1 MRDTMRDTIRHT
13 VPHMV
18 VRALSAGAALA
29 STAAIHAQEVSI
41 TGGTATLTYD
51 LPVLLANS
59 PLAGF
64 NAVFG
69 ITESYDEVVSL
80 PNNNPPA
87 SVSWALNLPGTANP
101 QGRGVQSNTLEL
113 DPADILGTWTPGND
127 VGPFLSGGEQIAFGG
142 LTRFSLDPGIN
153 GQLLFGDWG
162 LRYAPGRA
170 DKVRSGLV
178 LTSNLTFAHAV
189 FADLGHADI
198 SASGGQLLISADM
211 LISDALILLGFPES
225 SMGLRIGTLVIAAD
239 LAVACG
245 TDLDADGQTGSADLA
260 VLLSQ
265 WGKGGSADISGDG
278 TVGSEDLAAL
288 LSAWGP
294 C

>member
-1 MRDTMRDTIRHT
+1 M
-13 VPHMV
+13 
-18 VRALSAGAALA
+18 
-29 STAAIHAQEVSI
+29 
-41 TGGTATLTYD
+41 
-51 LPVLLANS
+51 
-59 PLAGF
+59 
-64 NAVFG
+64 
-69 ITESYDEVVSL
+69 
-80 PNNNPPA
+80 
-87 SVSWALNLPGTANP
+87 
-101 QGRGVQSNTLEL
+101 
-113 DPADILGTWTPGND
+113 
-127 VGPFLSGGEQIAFGG
+127 
-142 LTRFSLDPGIN
+142 
-153 GQLLFGDWG
+153 
-162 LRYAPGRA
+162 
-170 DKVRSGLV
+170 RSGLV

-198 SASGGQLLISADM
+198 SATGGQLLISADI